1 MFFVIF
7 YFQVGENM
15 NKLAFDNNYY
25 LNIQRDEIMKRI
37 DSFGD
42 KLYLEFGGKLFDD
55 YHASR
60 VLPGFKPDSKLSM
73 LLGLKDKTEIVIV
86 VNADDINSNKVRND
100 LGITY
105 QSEVER
111 LIDAYNEVDLYVSSV
126 VLSFYQDSPL
136 IEAFKNKL
144 EKNHINV
151 YKHYKING
159 YPQNIPLIVSE
170 DGLGKNEYIK
180 TTKPLVVITA
190 PGPGS
195 GKMATCLSQLYHDN
209 KLGVRAGY
217 AKYETFPVWNL
228 SLKHPVNLAY
238 EAATVDLNDINMID
252 PYHLE
257 TYGKLAVNYNRD
269 VEVFPLLKAIFTKIY
284 GSSPYQSPTDM
295 GVNMVGFAIIDDAK
309 ACEASKDEI
318 IRRYYQS
325 LKLNYLGKFSDESVE
340 KIEMLMNQLGI
351 TTNDRK
357 CVEACLEKSKDEET
371 PVMSLELPCGEVIT
385 GKRTKLFGA
394 PAALLLNTLKILANI
409 NDSIPLLSPG
419 VIGPIQELKT
429 SCLKNHNP
437 RLHAEEILIA
447 LAIQANTNPLSE
459 IALKQLPK
467 LRGLQ
472 SHSSTI
478 LPESDLNTFKKLG
491 IEVTEE
497 PVSISKR
504 LYIKH

>member
-1 MFFVIF
+1 
-7 YFQVGENM
+7 M

-37 DSFGD
+37 ESFGD

-55 YHASR
+55 FHASR

-86 VNADDINSNKVRND
+86 VNTDDINSNKVRND

-136 IEAFKNKL
+136 VEAFKNKL
-144 EKNHINV
+144 EKNNINV

-170 DGLGKNEYIK
+170 EGLGKNEYIK

-195 GKMATCLSQLYHDN
+195 GKMSTCLSQLYHEN
-209 KLGVRAGY
+209 KVGVRAGY

-257 TYGKLAVNYNRD
+257 AYGKLAVNYNRD

-295 GVNMVGFAIIDDAK
+295 GVNMVGFAIIDDAR
-309 ACEASKDEI
+309 ACQASKEEI

-325 LKLNYLGKFSDESVE
+325 LKLNYLGKFSDEAVE

-351 TTNDRK
+351 ASNDRK
-357 CVEACLEKSKDEET
+357 CVNACLEKAEVENT
-371 PVMSLELPCGEVIT
+371 PSMSIELPCGEVIT
-385 GKRTKLFGA
+385 GKRTRLFGA
-394 PAALLLNTLKILANI
+394 PAALLLNVLKTLANI
-409 NDSIPLLSPG
+409 DDSIPLLSPG
-419 VIGPIQELKT
+419 VIGPIQDLKT
-429 SCLKNHNP
+429 NCLNNHNP

-472 SHSSTI
+472 AHSSVI

-491 IEVTEE
+491 VEVTEE

-504 LYIKH
+504 LYIKQ